1 MSRHVLRNVPAL
13 MFMVAAVN
21 IASVSAQPPSLT
33 AAQMRDDLSFLRDT
47 WAPLERSFSV
57 EQRRTFDDIIA
68 ETNAKADKLTPAE
81 FGFAISRALAA
92 SRNGHTQASFEA
104 FCHFLPIRLWW
115 FADGLY
121 IVRTHPQFSDLLGAR
136 VEGIGQITP
145 EQALARAAPFI
156 SGTDDFIKVKSS
168 TDLTC
173 LELLHQLGAMPSIG
187 RVKLK
192 VRLSEGTQRVVSL
205 GPQPTNDPDPS
216 TELFSQLIP
225 SDPDLPGR
233 WPQVLD
239 KSAKRPPIYQRPTDL
254 SYEWLGADPG
264 ILYIRSNRIFGTDH
278 NRYELMEKLIGLLQ
292 DQIAPRRPKFVIVDL
307 RLNLGGDFF
316 NTITFAQALPRL
328 VPRDGRVFVLVGPS
342 TFSAALHTAA
352 MLKEYGGEQVTLA
365 GEPMGDH
372 SAFWS
377 EGQSTRLPNSGIFV
391 TPAKWMWDWSEGCQD
406 PARCYWADI
415 VFGTKNVSLEPQLKI
430 VTTFADYFRGRD
442 AVLEAVLQQ
451 TKSPTSPT
459 GQGHE

>member
-173 LELLHQLGAMPSIG
+173 LELLHQLGATPSIG

-205 GPQPTNDPDPS
+205 RPQPTNDPDPS

-328 VPRDGRVFVLVGPS
+328 VPRDGRVFV
-342 TFSAALHTAA
+342 
-352 MLKEYGGEQVTLA
+352 Q
-365 GEPMGDH
+365 
-372 SAFWS
+372 
-377 EGQSTRLPNSGIFV
+377 I
-391 TPAKWMWDWSEGCQD
+391 
-406 PARCYWADI
+406 
-415 VFGTKNVSLEPQLKI
+415 
-430 VTTFADYFRGRD
+430 GR
-442 AVLEAVLQQ
+442 AHV
-451 TKSPTSPT
+451 
-459 GQGHE
+459 